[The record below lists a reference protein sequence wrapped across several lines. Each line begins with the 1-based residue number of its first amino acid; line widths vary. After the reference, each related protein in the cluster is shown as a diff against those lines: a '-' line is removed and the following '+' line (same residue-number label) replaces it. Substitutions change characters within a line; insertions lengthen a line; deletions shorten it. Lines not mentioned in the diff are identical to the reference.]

1 MPPRRLFL
9 LLILSV
15 AAGVIAFFLVPKPL
29 PELSWNELIAEVH
42 FGYVHQVVIVDDAVV
57 TAVSTRRGPFRVVLR
72 PGDQGL
78 IDELPA
84 MGVEVRFETTPL
96 GLI

>member
-1 MPPRRLFL
+1 
-9 LLILSV
+9 
-15 AAGVIAFFLVPKPL
+15 VIAFFLVPKPL

-42 FGYVHQVVIVDDAVV
+42 FGYVHQVVIVDGKVV

-72 PGDQGL
+72 SGDQNL
-78 IDELPA
+78 IEELPA

-96 GLI
+96 GLT